1 MDLYKNSEIT
11 VIELKK
17 RIDLD
22 PKIVILDVREDN
34 ERKHVYIKGSKHIK
48 LSELSEKYE
57 ELDKEKNIFVHCH
70 IGVRSQ
76 SAVNWLKNKGYKV
89 VTKLLPYQTFWIAEE
104 YHQNYYKKKS
114 GTPYCHFYTKRLLM
128 APYNS

>member
-1 MDLYKNSEIT
+1 MDLYKNGEIT

-76 SAVNWLKNKGYKV
+76 SAVNWLKNKGYKHAV
-89 VTKLLPYQTFWIAEE
+89 NILGGIDAWSALID
-104 YHQNYYKKKS
+104 
-114 GTPYCHFYTKRLLM
+114 
-128 APYNS
+128 NSLRRY